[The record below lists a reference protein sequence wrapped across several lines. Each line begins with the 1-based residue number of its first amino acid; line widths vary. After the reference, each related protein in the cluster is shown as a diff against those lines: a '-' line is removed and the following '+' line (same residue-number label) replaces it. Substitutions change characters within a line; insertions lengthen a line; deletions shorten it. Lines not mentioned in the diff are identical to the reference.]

1 MDLLLVGVE
10 KSEDAKPGRRLHPG
24 ARIRPVFEPFGLSND
39 ANEAGAGDRGTDCS
53 VDSGRTDRL
62 ASAANED

>member
-39 ANEAGAGDRGTDCS
+39 AEDVGNH
-53 VDSGRTDRL
+53 DSRRDLLG
-62 ASAANED
+62 